1 MTLRKFLALAA
12 AAALLPLASPALAQ
26 GGLRVGATVTDPA
39 GGTVGTITAIN
50 GANLTLRTDRHEV
63 PLPVSSFTATDSAVL
78 FGMTQAE
85 LNAAVEAAQARAQ
98 AAFAVGTVVK
108 DRNGAVVGPVQALDG
123 ETVTIQLSNGLVRLP
138 RSALAAGQE
147 GLVTGATLAE
157 LQAHATPAPAPAPEP
172 APAPGQ

>member
-1 MTLRKFLALAA
+1 MTLRKFLALSAA
-12 AAALLPLASPALAQ
+12 AVILPLAAPVLAQ
-26 GGLRVGATVTDPA
+26 AGLRVGATVTDPA

-50 GANLTLRTDRHEV
+50 GANLTLRTDRHDV

-85 LNAAVEAAQARAQ
+85 LNAAVEAAQARAA

-108 DRNGAVVGPVQALDG
+108 DRNGAVVGPVQALDDQ
-123 ETVTIQLSNGLVRLP
+123 TVTIQLSNGLVRLP
-138 RSALAAGQE
+138 RNALAAGQD

-157 LQAHATPAPAPAPEP
+157 LQAHATPAPAPEP

>member
-1 MTLRKFLALAA
+1 MKIRKFLALSA
-12 AAALLPLASPALAQ
+12 AAALLPLAAPALAQ
-26 GGLRVGATVTDPA
+26 SALRVGATVTDPQ

-50 GANLTLRTDRHEV
+50 GANLTLRTDKHEV

-78 FGMTQAE
+78 FGMTQAA

-98 AAFAVGTVVK
+98 AAFAVGAVVR
-108 DRNGAVVGPVQALDG
+108 DRNGAVLGPVQALDG

-138 RSALAAGQE
+138 RNALAAGQE

-157 LQAHATPAPAPAPEP
+157 LQAHAVPAPAPEP